1 MENAESRRFARLSV
15 SMQPIQTGE
24 GAFRRF
30 LTAKNDERMF
40 CMSDIKLVL
49 DGVPEVEPK
58 KEENAAL
65 TITAEQVL
73 SQVENMTEEEQKQI
87 EEFSDKIDLHKT
99 ESVTNYGATIQKQS
113 AAIATKTLQDVK
125 TKNTGEVSQLLVQMV
140 AAMDGMEGG
149 KDRGGFLSN
158 LLNKL
163 KVSAKSVMVKNE
175 SAEKTLERIE
185 KQLEGHK
192 LNLQKDIAMLDALYE
207 ENWQTFK
214 ALTMYIKAA
223 ELALERA
230 REGELKELY
239 AKAQQSGLPEDAMRA
254 DNFAKTCD
262 QFEKQVHN
270 LRLTRTS
277 CLQSAPQIKMI
288 QHNDEDMT
296 MKLQS
301 SIVNTMPL
309 WRKKIAM
316 SIAINNNLMAAKAA
330 NAVDDLTNRMLR
342 EQAEQF
348 HLSVVESATAAQ
360 RSIIDVETI
369 DYVNKEITGAV
380 LDYIA
385 IEEKGAQDRRA
396 AVGVIAN
403 SEREL
408 VQGILSATAGK
419 Q

>member
-1 MENAESRRFARLSV
+1 MA
-15 SMQPIQTGE
+15 
-24 GAFRRF
+24 
-30 LTAKNDERMF
+30 
-40 CMSDIKLVL
+40 DIKLVL
-49 DGVPEVEPK
+49 DGVPQEEKSPQLANQAQMESAKAVLEEVERLSD
-58 KEENAAL
+58 EEKA
-65 TITAEQVL
+65 
-73 SQVENMTEEEQKQI
+73 QVEQFSKQ
-87 EEFSDKIDLHKT
+87 IDLHKS
-99 ESVTNYGATIQKQS
+99 EIIMNYGATIQKQS

-125 TKNTGEVSQLLVQMV
+125 TKNTGEVSELLVEMV
-140 AAMDGMEGG
+140 AAMDGAEGG
-149 KDRGGFLSN
+149 KDHGGFLSN
-158 LLNKL
+158 FFNKL
-163 KVSAKSVMVKNE
+163 KVNAKSIRTRNE
-175 SAEKTLERIE
+175 SAEKTLDRIE

-192 LNLQKDIAMLDALYE
+192 LSLQKDVAMLDDLYE
-207 ENWQTFK
+207 ENWNTFK

-223 ELALERA
+223 ELALENA
-230 REGELKELY
+230 RNGELVELY
-239 AKAQQSGLPEDAMRA
+239 ARAQASGLPEDAMQA
-254 DNFAKTCD
+254 DNFAKMCD

-277 CLQSAPQIKMI
+277 CLQSAPQIRMI
-288 QHNDEDMT
+288 QHNDEDMM

-316 SIAINNNLMAAKAA
+316 SIAINNNLQAAKAA

-348 HLSVVESATAAQ
+348 HIGVVESATASQ

-385 IEEKGAQDRRA
+385 IEQKGSADRRA
-396 AVGVIAN
+396 AVEVIAN

-408 VQGILSATAGK
+408 VAGILSAT
-419 Q
+419 QNRN

>member
-1 MENAESRRFARLSV
+1 MAD
-15 SMQPIQTGE
+15 IQ
-24 GAFRRF
+24 
-30 LTAKNDERMF
+30 
-40 CMSDIKLVL
+40 LVL
-49 DGVPEVEPK
+49 DGTPET
-58 KEENAAL
+58 EENSTKSKDLAV
-65 TITAEQVL
+65 TTEQVL
-73 SQVENMTEEEQKQI
+73 SEVENLTDEEMTQI
-87 EEFSDKIDLHKT
+87 EQFSKKIDLHKS
-99 ESVTNYGATIQKQS
+99 EIVTNYGATIQKQS

-125 TKNTGEVSQLLVQMV
+125 TKNTGEISDLLVQMV
-140 AAMDGMEGG
+140 VAMDGMEGG
-149 KDRGGFLSN
+149 KDQGGFLSGFFK
-158 LLNKL
+158 KL
-163 KVSAKSVMVKNE
+163 KVSANTIKTRNE

-192 LNLQKDIAMLDALYE
+192 LNLQKDIAMLDSLYE

-223 ELALERA
+223 EIALDNA
-230 REGELKELY
+230 RNGELQELY
-239 AKAQQSGLPEDAMRA
+239 AKAEASGLPEDAMIA

-262 QFEKQVHN
+262 QFDKQVHN
-270 LRLTRTS
+270 LRLTRTT

-288 QHNDEDMT
+288 QHNDQDMS

-316 SIAINNNLMAAKAA
+316 SIAISNNLKAAEAA

-342 EQAEQF
+342 EQAAQF
-348 HLSVVESATAAQ
+348 HLSVVESAKSSQ
-360 RSIIDVETI
+360 RSIIDTETI

-385 IEEKGAQDRRA
+385 IEEKGAQERRE
-396 AVGVIAN
+396 AVNVIAN

-408 VQGILSATAGK
+408 VQGILSATSGH
-419 Q
+419 

>member
-1 MENAESRRFARLSV
+1 
-15 SMQPIQTGE
+15 
-24 GAFRRF
+24 
-30 LTAKNDERMF
+30 
-40 CMSDIKLVL
+40 MSEIKLVL
-49 DGVPEVEPK
+49 DGVEEPEEKTEQDTQLAV
-58 KEENAAL
+58 
-65 TITAEQVL
+65 TAEQVL
-73 SQVENMTEEEQKQI
+73 SEVERMSDEEKAQI
-87 EEFSDKIDLHKT
+87 EAFAEKIDLHKS
-99 ESVTNYGATIQKQS
+99 EIVVNYGATIQKQS
-113 AAIATKTLQDVK
+113 AEIASKTLADVK
-125 TKNTGEVSQLLVQMV
+125 TKNTGEISGLLVEMV
-140 AAMDGMEGG
+140 AAMDGLEGG
-149 KDRGGFLSN
+149 KDQGGFFSN
-158 LLNKL
+158 MLAKL
-163 KVSAKSVMVKNE
+163 KMNAKSVVVRNE

-192 LNLQKDIAMLDALYE
+192 LTLQKDVAMLDDLYE

-214 ALTMYIKAA
+214 ALTMYIQAA
-223 ELALERA
+223 ELALDKA
-230 REGELKELY
+230 RNGELKELY
-239 AKAQQSGLPEDAMRA
+239 AKAEQSGLPEDAMLA

-262 QFEKQVHN
+262 QFEKQIHN

-288 QHNDEDMT
+288 QHNDEDLQ

-316 SIAINNNLMAAKAA
+316 AIAIQNNLTAARAA

-348 HLSVVESATAAQ
+348 HLGVVESAKASQ
-360 RSIIDVETI
+360 RSIIDTETI

-385 IEEKGAQDRRA
+385 IEQQGAKDRQE
-396 AVGVIAN
+396 AVKVIAN

-408 VQGILSATAGK
+408 VQGILSATSSAHTTE
-419 Q
+419 

>member
-1 MENAESRRFARLSV
+1 MAE
-15 SMQPIQTGE
+15 
-24 GAFRRF
+24 
-30 LTAKNDERMF
+30 
-40 CMSDIKLVL
+40 IKLVL
-49 DGVPEVEPK
+49 DGAEEPEEMEAPA
-58 KEENAAL
+58 KELAV
-65 TITAEQVL
+65 TTEQVL
-73 SQVENMTEEEQKQI
+73 TEVEKLSDEEKAQI
-87 EEFSDKIDLHKT
+87 EEFADKIDLHKS
-99 ESVTNYGATIQKQS
+99 EIVTNYGSTIQKQS
-113 AAIATKTLQDVK
+113 AAIATKTLNDVK
-125 TKNTGEVSQLLVQMV
+125 TKNTGEISGLLVEMV

-149 KDRGGFLSN
+149 NDHSGFLSN
-158 LLNKL
+158 ILNKL
-163 KVSAKSVMVKNE
+163 KVSAKSVIVRNE
-175 SAEKTLERIE
+175 NAEKTLEHIE

-192 LNLQKDIAMLDALYE
+192 LGLQKDIAMLDELYE

-223 ELALERA
+223 EIALDKA
-230 REGELKELY
+230 RNGELKELY
-239 AKAQQSGLPEDAMRA
+239 AKAEQSGLPEDVMLA
-254 DNFAKTCD
+254 DTFAKACE

-288 QHNDEDMT
+288 QQNDEDLA

-316 SIAINNNLMAAKAA
+316 AIAINNNLRAAEAA

-342 EQAEQF
+342 DQASQF
-348 HLSVVESATAAQ
+348 HMAVVESAKASQ
-360 RSIIDVETI
+360 RSIIDTDTI

-385 IEEKGAQDRRA
+385 IEQQGAKDRA
-396 AVGVIAN
+396 EAVNIIAN

-408 VQGILSATAGK
+408 VEGVLSATA
-419 Q
+419 QSAHE

>member
-1 MENAESRRFARLSV
+1 
-15 SMQPIQTGE
+15 
-24 GAFRRF
+24 
-30 LTAKNDERMF
+30 
-40 CMSDIKLVL
+40 MSDIKLVL
-49 DGVPEVEPK
+49 DGVPEAGKTTAIADTSAQMETAQTVLNEVEK
-58 KEENAAL
+58 LSEEERA
-65 TITAEQVL
+65 
-73 SQVENMTEEEQKQI
+73 QVEQFSKQ
-87 EEFSDKIDLHKT
+87 IDLHKS
-99 ESVTNYGATIQKQS
+99 EIILNYGATVQKQS

-125 TKNTGEVSQLLVQMV
+125 TKNTGEVSDLLVQMV
-140 AAMDGMEGG
+140 VAMDGLEGG
-149 KDRGGFLSN
+149 KNHGGFLSN

-163 KVSAKSVMVKNE
+163 KISAKSIRTRNE

-192 LNLQKDIAMLDALYE
+192 LSLQKDVAMLDSLYD
-207 ENWQTFK
+207 ENWETFK

-223 ELALERA
+223 EIALDNA
-230 REGELKELY
+230 RNVELVELY
-239 AKAQQSGLPEDAMRA
+239 AKAQASGLPEDAMEA
-254 DNFAKTCD
+254 DSFAKMCD

-277 CLQSAPQIKMI
+277 CLQSAPQIRML
-288 QHNDEDMT
+288 QHNDEDMM

-316 SIAINNNLMAAKAA
+316 SIAINNNLMAAEATKK
-330 NAVDDLTNRMLR
+330 VDDLTNKMLR

-348 HLSVVESATAAQ
+348 HLGVIESANASQ
-360 RSIIDVETI
+360 RAIIDVETI

-385 IEEKGAQDRRA
+385 IEQKGAADRKA

-408 VQGILSATAGK
+408 VAGLISAT
-419 Q
+419 QNRVNQ